1 MRAKQHRLPKLMA
14 GGLLVAGLAVT
25 AAVTAAV
32 PAAAAPQYGPAPTA
46 PPAPQAPAPMPSHEA
61 EAQAGA
67 MATKPATEAPHPN
80 RMRDLIKGKEDQPAE
95 TIFKNV
101 RILKGV
107 PAGKFL
113 DTMEGFSHA
122 LGTNC
127 KKCHDTENFASD
139 DKKEKKAA
147 REMIQ
152 MTQDINDKYLKAMPE
167 MDRGS
172 YVGCFTCHRG
182 QSNPNA
188 RPKGSTD
195 KAPEKPQS

>member
-1 MRAKQHRLPKLMA
+1 
-14 GGLLVAGLAVT
+14 
-25 AAVTAAV
+25 
-32 PAAAAPQYGPAPTA
+32 
-46 PPAPQAPAPMPSHEA
+46 
-61 EAQAGA
+61 
-67 MATKPATEAPHPN
+67 
-80 RMRDLIKGKEDQPAE
+80 MRDLIKGKEDQPAE

-113 DTMEGFSHA
+113 DTMESFSHA

-172 YVGCFTCHRG
+172 YVVCFTCHRG

-188 RPKGSTD
+188 RPKGTTE
-195 KAPEKPQS
+195 AIEKPQS